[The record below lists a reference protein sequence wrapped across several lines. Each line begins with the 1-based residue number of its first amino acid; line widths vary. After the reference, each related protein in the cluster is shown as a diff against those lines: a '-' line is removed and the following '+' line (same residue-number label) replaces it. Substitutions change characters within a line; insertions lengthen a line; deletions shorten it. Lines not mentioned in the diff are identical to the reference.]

1 MPATSTRRDLLASLR
16 SLIRFES
23 SSGLIWLDQSRMVL
37 LHTGALGALRRELLE
52 SLGEQRARGLLLR
65 MGFVS
70 GQRDAQLARKLRP
83 NPVDQVESFATGPLL
98 HALEGV
104 VKVSVVKLDID
115 IQRGRFYGEYVWE
128 NSWECESHVRESGYS
143 DDPECWSQIGYA
155 SGYTSAFM
163 NRFIVYKEVECTAQ
177 GDPCCRIVGKPA
189 EEWHDP
195 DYLQYF
201 RPDSIAHE
209 LLDLQMEVEHLRSSI
224 TRPHHEGPLVGASS
238 KFLDAM
244 AMLRN
249 AAPSQISVL
258 LLGETGVGKEVFAH
272 WLHDNGPRAD
282 KPFIAVNCGAIPDN
296 LIEAELFG
304 VEKGAYTDAQSSRAG
319 RFERADGGTLFLD
332 EVGDLPPSAQV
343 KLLRALQS
351 GEIERL
357 GGEHAK
363 IVNVR
368 VVAATNVDL
377 LKAVQEGRFRADLYY
392 RLATFPITIPP
403 LRERRV
409 DIPLLAERFIEK
421 FSRPVG
427 KQIRGL
433 SDRAVQSLVDYAW
446 PGNIRELEN
455 VIERGVLLTPD
466 NAAIDEHHLFPHVGS
481 ASAQHLQA
489 SGTIGADTPRHAEAL
504 AERVL
509 ESGIGLEEL
518 EDGLL
523 RMAVERSG
531 GNLTQAAK
539 LLGIS
544 RAKLAYRI
552 KCMRDTDKGIEPGD

>member
-1 MPATSTRRDLLASLR
+1 MPAAMPSSSDLLSSLR
-16 SLIRFES
+16 SMIRFDSEK
-23 SSGLIWLDQSRMVL
+23 GLIWLDQSRMLL
-37 LHTGALGALRRELLE
+37 LHTGAFGALRHELFE
-52 SLGEQRARGLLLR
+52 SLGDEHARGLLLR
-65 MGFVS
+65 MGFAS
-70 GQRDAQLARKLRP
+70 GERDAQLARKLLP
-83 NPVDQVESFATGPLL
+83 QVADQDESFNTGPLL
-98 HALEGV
+98 HSLEGV
-104 VKVSVVKLDID
+104 VKVVTVKQDLD
-115 IQRGRFYGEYVWE
+115 IQRGRFYGEYLWQ

-143 DDPECWSQIGYA
+143 DSPECWSQIGYA

-163 NRFIVYKEVECTAQ
+163 NRFIAFKEVECTAQ
-177 GDPCCRIVGKPA
+177 GDSCCRIIGKPA
-189 EEWHDP
+189 EEWNDP
-195 DYLQYF
+195 DYLEYF

-209 LLDLQMEVEHLRSSI
+209 LLDLKMEVEHLRSSLA
-224 TRPHHEGPLVGASS
+224 RPQYDGPLIGASIG
-238 KFLDAM
+238 FLDAM
-244 AMLRN
+244 ALLHN

-272 WLHDNGPRAD
+272 WLHDNGTRSR
-282 KPFIAVNCGAIPDN
+282 KPFVAVNCGAIPDN

-304 VEKGAYTDAQSSRAG
+304 VEKGAYTDAQSARAG

-357 GGEHAK
+357 GSEK
-363 IVNVR
+363 TTVIDVR

-409 DIPLLAERFIEK
+409 DIPLLAERFIER
-421 FSRPVG
+421 FSQPVG
-427 KQIRGL
+427 KHTRGL
-433 SDRAVQSLVDYAW
+433 SDRALQTLVDYPW

-455 VIERGVLLTPD
+455 VIERGVLLTPE
-466 NAAIDEHHLFPHVGS
+466 NAEIDEHHLFPRTG
-481 ASAQHLQA
+481 ATPAQHLQA
-489 SGTIGADTPRHAEAL
+489 SGAIGSDNAGHGKL
-504 AERVL
+504 VVERVL

-523 RMAVERSG
+523 NMAVNRSG
-531 GNLTQAAK
+531 GNLTRAAK

-544 RAKLAYRI
+544 RAKLAYRF
-552 KCMRDTDKGIEPGD
+552 KSSKPGGEPSAS

>member
-1 MPATSTRRDLLASLR
+1 MPAVSARNDLLASLR
-16 SLIRFES
+16 SLVRFES
-23 SSGLIWLDQSRMVL
+23 ASGHIWLDQHRMML

-52 SLGEQRARGLLLR
+52 SLGEERARGLLLR

-83 NPVDQVESFATGPLL
+83 NLIDQVESFSTGPLL

-104 VKVSVVKLDID
+104 AKVSAVKLDID
-115 IQRGRFYGEYVWE
+115 IQRGRFYGEYLWQ

-143 DDPECWSQIGYA
+143 DDPQCWSQIGYA

-177 GDPCCRIVGKPA
+177 GDPYCRIVGKPA

-224 TRPHHEGPLVGASS
+224 ARPRYEGPLVGASS

-244 AMLRN
+244 TLLRS

-282 KPFIAVNCGAIPDN
+282 KPFVAVNCGAIPDN

-357 GGEHAK
+357 GGEK
-363 IVNVR
+363 VKVTNVR

-377 LKAVQEGRFRADLYY
+377 LNAIQEGRFRADLYY
-392 RLATFPITIPP
+392 RLATLPITIPP

-427 KQIRGL
+427 KQTRGL
-433 SDRAVQSLVDYAW
+433 SDRAMQSLVDYAW

-466 NAAIDEHHLFPHVGS
+466 NAAIDEHHLFPHAAS

-489 SGTIGADTPRHAEAL
+489 SGTIGAAAPRHADAL
-504 AERVL
+504 TERVL

-523 RMAVERSG
+523 QMAVERSG
-531 GNLTQAAK
+531 GNLTRAAK

-552 KCMRDTDKGIEPGD
+552 KCMRSADKGDAN